1 MYNKNI
7 KFEDNE
13 YLNNDSDK
21 TNKKN
26 PNKKDIFLALLKK
39 ISLFGFMIKI
49 QEIKATTGIY
59 IGLNNLFNISSLISL
74 IIESSQE
81 KS

>member
-26 PNKKDIFLALLKK
+26 PNKKDIFLDLLKK
-39 ISLFGFMIKI
+39 ISFFGFMIKI

>member
-26 PNKKDIFLALLKK
+26 PNKKDIFLDLLKK
-39 ISLFGFMIKI
+39 ISFFGFMIKI

-74 IIESSQE
+74 IIESSHE

>member
-26 PNKKDIFLALLKK
+26 PNKKDIFLDLLKK
-39 ISLFGFMIKI
+39 ISLFGVMIKI